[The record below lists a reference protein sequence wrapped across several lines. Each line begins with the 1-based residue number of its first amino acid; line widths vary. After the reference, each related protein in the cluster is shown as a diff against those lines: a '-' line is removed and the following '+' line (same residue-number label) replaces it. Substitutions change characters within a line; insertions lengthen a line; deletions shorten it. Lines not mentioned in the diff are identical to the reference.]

1 MTKETQVKQSYDDQS
16 GGYDSFIRH
25 LVPDYDIFNNLTAE
39 LLSFNNDDSRVLDIG
54 CGTGETMLSIKNVFP
69 NVQGMCIDISEAMV
83 DAAREKLKKH
93 YGIEFVCSDIADLAC
108 KEKFDAVVSVLVLHN
123 IQTTDE
129 RVSVYRKI
137 FDLLAK
143 GGIYISVDVIKSDT
157 PDVQAHYI
165 RKWRQFMLTHISEEE
180 VDGKWL
186 SLHAS
191 KDKPVTPHAM
201 EEMLHQVGFE
211 GFEIIHKN
219 MNFMLTVC
227 YKPYVTR
234 GRAKLSN

>member
-1 MTKETQVKQSYDDQS
+1 MTKETQVKQSYDEQS
-16 GGYDSFIRH
+16 GSYDSFIRH

-39 LLSFNNDDSRVLDIG
+39 LLSFNHDDFRVLDIG
-54 CGTGETMLSIKNVFP
+54 CGTGETMFSIKNVFP
-69 NVQGMCIDISEAMV
+69 KVHGMCIDISEVMV

-93 YGIEFVCSDIADLAC
+93 SGIEFVCSDIVDFASKDN
-108 KEKFDAVVSVLVLHN
+108 FDAVVSILVLHN

-129 RVSVYRKI
+129 RVSVYKKI
-137 FDLLAK
+137 YDLLVE
-143 GGIYISVDVIKSDT
+143 GGIYISVDIVKSDR

-165 RKWRQFMLTHISEEE
+165 RRWRQFMLTHISEEE
-180 VDGKWL
+180 VDGKRL

-201 EEMLHQVGFE
+201 EEMLDRVGFR
-211 GFEIIHKN
+211 GFEIMHKN

-227 YKPYVTR
+227 YKP
-234 GRAKLSN
+234 

>member
-1 MTKETQVKQSYDDQS
+1 MTKKTHVKQSYDDQS

-25 LVPDYDIFNNLTAE
+25 LVPDYDIFNSLTAE
-39 LLSFNNDDSRVLDIG
+39 LLSFNVDDFRVLDIG
-54 CGTGETMLSIKNVFP
+54 CGTGETMLSVKNVFS

-93 YGIEFVCSDIADLAC
+93 SGIEFVCSDIAEFAR
-108 KEKFDAVVSVLVLHN
+108 KEKFDAVFSVLVLHN

-137 FDLLAK
+137 YDLLVK
-143 GGIYISVDVIKSDT
+143 GGIYISVDIIKSDR
-157 PDVQAHYI
+157 PEVHAHYL

-191 KDKPVTPHAM
+191 KDRPVTPHAM

-219 MNFMLTVC
+219 MNFMLTLC
-227 YKPYVTR
+227 YK
-234 GRAKLSN
+234 A

>member
-1 MTKETQVKQSYDDQS
+1 MTEDTQVKQSYDDQS

-25 LVPDYDIFNNLTAE
+25 LVPDYDLFNNLTAE
-39 LLSFNNDDSRVLDIG
+39 LLSFNGDDFRVLDIG

-69 NVQGMCIDISEAMV
+69 NVHGMCIDISEAMV
-83 DAAREKLKKH
+83 DATRKKLKKH
-93 YGIEFVCSDIADLAC
+93 SGIEFVCSDLVDFASKD
-108 KEKFDAVVSVLVLHN
+108 KFDAVVSILVLHN

-129 RVSVYRKI
+129 RIAIYKKI
-137 FDLLAK
+137 RDLLVK
-143 GGIYISVDVIKSDT
+143 GGIYISVDIVKSDR
-157 PDVQAHYI
+157 PEVQAHYLK
-165 RKWRQFMLTHISEEE
+165 KWRQFMLTHLSEEE

-186 SLHAS
+186 PLHTG

-201 EEMLHQVGFE
+201 EEMLHQVGFK

-227 YKPYVTR
+227 YKP
-234 GRAKLSN
+234 